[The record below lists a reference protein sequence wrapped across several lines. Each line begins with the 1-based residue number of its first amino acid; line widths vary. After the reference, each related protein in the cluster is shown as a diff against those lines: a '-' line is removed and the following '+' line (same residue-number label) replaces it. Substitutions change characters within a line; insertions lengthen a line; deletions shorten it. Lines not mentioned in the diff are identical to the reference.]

1 MAFSY
6 RAGVSSRRDAWVPLV
21 NQPAVAP
28 VVAAPLIAA
37 PPSQPRSRGSDVV
50 QFLSRTF
57 YFTEKE
63 NALIR
68 VARVG
73 SLYGQCSVNWRTES
87 GSAQE
92 GEKYH
97 AGSGTLVFGPGESLR
112 SFEVQIID
120 DDFFDSN
127 LEFELLLEDARN
139 CVIEPASARS
149 TVMIMD
155 DDLFPANELEEEL
168 KKEDEAGLYTIGWQV
183 LWSFMKFSYGHVREI
198 RWKTIVVLLLS
209 MLGNAYYLGTI
220 FIRVYLVDTVLNTR
234 DEESSSRLLIPG
246 DRNGTAVALALAWIL
261 PNFILLGSDYFE
273 MAVLEMGFNIRY
285 YLRVNLFRKYLHYT
299 QQSRARVPIQD
310 LKISMMDD
318 IPELVSQGYLIVFE
332 LWAMLGKIACIA
344 FFMLRKHPN
353 SALPLFVYPVILA
366 LYLRC
371 TYHRRLD
378 LMAKEGEGQSDTT
391 GAVMELNTS
400 RRLLSLYSGNSAAVR
415 NFEEILRHQRSLSMD
430 LKRFQFWN
438 AQVIPWIT
446 LLAIGSYMASST
458 KVVLSGGTS
467 LGSFLATVNVYK
479 DLGDRFSTILKGF
492 TALSKSI
499 SPLCGITLQLNY
511 ETEVPAKKEL
521 FQRRE
526 SFTLDRLTEH
536 APSGASLDDV
546 PIVFTDATVVHS
558 PSMKRKAFSAEAPQG
573 SIIQVAGHHDVGKL
587 TLLQLISGH
596 LSPSTG
602 EVVISPHLEVLYVS
616 HEPLFIQSTG
626 LFCNLHMISTVDEM
640 EGVNIERGL
649 RILHRLRL
657 DKPWIKELYESE
669 AASLQEAAEA
679 SPTSDDGMFGCLAE
693 EEKEEDEEADEDGD
707 DWFDRLSTSE
717 RVRFQLAR
725 AFVANP
731 HVLAIN
737 RPVQDLDDDMREAVL
752 SCMKEFTQNR
762 GLEVDDGL
770 DIQQRRPRTIIFTTA
785 DSVRIDIVDTVWRL
799 SADSGVVVERPPKA
813 IAMPAGAQTGPM
825 PREQS
830 GAATPATAISP
841 RQPYTSAMP
850 AMVIS
855 PRQQSGVAMSAGI
868 MPATMISP
876 QQQPAVPARTI
887 PPGEQPGLGS
897 QRPQF
902 FP

>member
-1 MAFSY
+1 M
-6 RAGVSSRRDAWVPLV
+6 
-21 NQPAVAP
+21 
-28 VVAAPLIAA
+28 
-37 PPSQPRSRGSDVV
+37 
-50 QFLSRTF
+50 
-57 YFTEKE
+57 
-63 NALIR
+63 
-68 VARVG
+68 
-73 SLYGQCSVNWRTES
+73 
-87 GSAQE
+87 
-92 GEKYH
+92 
-97 AGSGTLVFGPGESLR
+97 
-112 SFEVQIID
+112 
-120 DDFFDSN
+120 
-127 LEFELLLEDARN
+127 
-139 CVIEPASARS
+139 
-149 TVMIMD
+149 
-155 DDLFPANELEEEL
+155 
-168 KKEDEAGLYTIGWQV
+168 
-183 LWSFMKFSYGHVREI
+183 
-198 RWKTIVVLLLS
+198 
-209 MLGNAYYLGTI
+209 
-220 FIRVYLVDTVLNTR
+220 
-234 DEESSSRLLIPG
+234 EESCC
-246 DRNGTAVALALAWIL
+246 
-261 PNFILLGSDYFE
+261 
-273 MAVLEMGFNIRY
+273 
-285 YLRVNLFRKYLHYT
+285 
-299 QQSRARVPIQD
+299 
-310 LKISMMDD
+310 
-318 IPELVSQGYLIVFE
+318 IPEP
-332 LWAMLGKIACIA
+332 
-344 FFMLRKHPN
+344 R
-353 SALPLFVYPVILA
+353 
-366 LYLRC
+366 
-371 TYHRRLD
+371 
-378 LMAKEGEGQSDTT
+378 
-391 GAVMELNTS
+391 
-400 RRLLSLYSGNSAAVR
+400 
-415 NFEEILRHQRSLSMD
+415 
-430 LKRFQFWN
+430 
-438 AQVIPWIT
+438 
-446 LLAIGSYMASST
+446 
-458 KVVLSGGTS
+458 
-467 LGSFLATVNVYK
+467 
-479 DLGDRFSTILKGF
+479 
-492 TALSKSI
+492 
-499 SPLCGITLQLNY
+499 
-511 ETEVPAKKEL
+511 
-521 FQRRE
+521 
-526 SFTLDRLTEH
+526 FTLDRLTEH

-657 DKPWIKELYESE
+657 DKPWIKDCRVLRMGEIPGLRSLMIIAARHCSDSLLLCLQELYESE

>member
-1 MAFSY
+1 MALSY
-6 RAGVSSRRDAWVPLV
+6 NAGVLSRRDAWVPLV
-21 NQPAVAP
+21 NQPVVAP
-28 VVAAPLIAA
+28 VVAAPRIAA
-37 PPSQPRSRGSDVV
+37 PPPSQPPRSRGNDVV

-57 YFTEKE
+57 YYTEKE

-73 SLYGQCSVNWRTES
+73 SLYGQCSVNWRTED
-87 GSAQE
+87 GSAQQ
-92 GEKYH
+92 GQKYH
-97 AGSGTLVFGPGESLR
+97 GGGGTLVFGPGESLR
-112 SFEVQIID
+112 SFEVEIID

-127 LEFELLLEDARN
+127 LEFEVVLEDARN

-149 TVMIMD
+149 TIMIMD

-168 KKEDEAGLYTIGWQV
+168 KKEDEAGLYKIGWTV
-183 LWSFMKFSYGHVREI
+183 LWSFMRFSYGHVREI
-198 RWKTIVVLLLS
+198 RWKTNVVLLLS

-220 FIRVYLVDTVLNTR
+220 FIRVYLVDTVLNPR

-261 PNFILLGSDYFE
+261 PNFVLLASDYFE

-285 YLRVNLFRKYLHYT
+285 YLRVNLFRKYLYYT
-299 QQSRARVPIQD
+299 QQSRSRVPIQD

-318 IPELVSQGYLIVFE
+318 IPELVSEGYLIVFE

-344 FFMLRKHPN
+344 FFMLRKHPS
-353 SALPLFVYPVILA
+353 SALPLFAYPVILA
-366 LYLRC
+366 IYLRC

-391 GAVMELNTS
+391 GVVMELNTS
-400 RRLLSLYSGNSAAVR
+400 RRLLSLYDGNSVAVR
-415 NFEEILRHQRSLSMD
+415 NFEEILHHQRSLTMD

-446 LLAIGSYMASST
+446 LLAIGSYMASSP

-511 ETEVPAKKEL
+511 ETEVPAKKEV

-526 SFTLDRLTEH
+526 SFTLDWLTQH
-536 APSGASLDDV
+536 APSGASLDDI
-546 PIVFTDATVVHS
+546 PIVFMDATIVHS

-573 SIIQVAGHHDVGKL
+573 SIIQVAGHHDVGKM

-602 EVVISPHLEVLYVS
+602 EVVISPHLEILYVA
-616 HEPLFIQSTG
+616 HEPLFIQNAG

-640 EGVNIERGL
+640 GGVNIERGL
-649 RILHRLRL
+649 RILRRLQL
-657 DKPWIKELYESE
+657 DKPWIKEMYESE
-669 AASLQEAAEA
+669 AAALQEVVEA

-693 EEKEEDEEADEDGD
+693 EEKGEDEEADEDSD
-707 DWFDRLSTSE
+707 AWFDRLSTSE

-737 RPVQDLDDDMREAVL
+737 RPVQDLDDDMRQAVL

-785 DSVRIDIVDTVWRL
+785 DSVQIDMVDTIWRL

-813 IAMPAGAQTGPM
+813 FAMQAGA
-825 PREQS
+825 S
-830 GAATPATAISP
+830 GLATPATSITP
-841 RQPYTSAMP
+841 RHPCRSMP
-850 AMVIS
+850 AVIS
-855 PRQQSGVAMSAGI
+855 PRQQSDVAMSARI

-876 QQQPAVPARTI
+876 RQQPTVVPPRMI
-887 PPGEQPGLGS
+887 SPGEQPGLGS